1 MNFSSKFTVAMAT
14 AAVFCPLAASANPV
28 STGSPSTGST
38 AAAVSIK
45 FQKCKC
51 GPTDGNFS
59 IDPGRNTNGSG
70 SGIKELSA
78 AVATGETKAK
88 ANASSDRSGTKAN
101 AYGYS
106 APVSFS
112 YRSYSDLSNRQYRS
126 EYSQN
131 SEYKEQAAVE
141 FASNKKKSRSQSES
155 ESEKVELEKKGGS
168 DRHDGKHNWDRKD
181 GRGYHDDKGKFVE
194 YSRSETEQSQSASN
208 SERSR
213 SRKSS
218 EQSSAIE
225 NSAGK
230 ESKDSTRN
238 KSGTSYSYTGSS
250 AGLSFIPAI
259 VK

>member
-28 STGSPSTGST
+28 STGST

-45 FQKCKC
+45 FHECKC
-51 GPTDGNFS
+51 GPTSGNFS
-59 IDPGRNTNGSG
+59 IDPGRNANGSG
-70 SGIKELSA
+70 SGVKELSA

-106 APVSFS
+106 VPVSFS

-141 FASNKKKSRSQSES
+141 FASNQKKSRSQSES

-168 DRHDGKHNWDRKD
+168 GGKHNWDRKD

-218 EQSSAIE
+218 EQSSAIA
-225 NSAGK
+225 NSSGK

>member
-14 AAVFCPLAASANPV
+14 AAVFYPLAVSANPV
-28 STGSPSTGST
+28 STGST

-45 FQKCKC
+45 FQECKC
-51 GPTDGNFS
+51 GPTSGNFS
-59 IDPGRNTNGSG
+59 IDPGRNTNGG
-70 SGIKELSA
+70 GTGVKELSA

-106 APVSFS
+106 APVTFS
-112 YRSYSDLSNRQYRS
+112 YRSYSDLNNRQYRS

-131 SEYKEQAAVE
+131 SEYKEEAAVE
-141 FASNKKKSRSQSES
+141 FAASQKKNRSQSES
-155 ESEKVELEKKGGS
+155 ESEKVALEKKGG
-168 DRHDGKHNWDRKD
+168 
-181 GRGYHDDKGKFVE
+181 RGYYDDKGKFVE
-194 YSRSETEQSQSASN
+194 YRRSETEQSQSASSSDRSISGKS
-208 SERSR
+208 SERSI
-213 SRKSS
+213 
-218 EQSSAIE
+218 AIE
-225 NSAGK
+225 NSSGK

>member
-1 MNFSSKFTVAMAT
+1 MNFSSKLTVAMAT
-14 AAVFCPLAASANPV
+14 AAIFCPLAASANPV
-28 STGSPSTGST
+28 STGST

-45 FQKCKC
+45 FQECKC
-51 GPTDGNFS
+51 GPTSGNFS
-59 IDPGRNTNGSG
+59 IDPGRNANGG
-70 SGIKELSA
+70 GTGVQELSA

-88 ANASSDRSGTKAN
+88 ANAASDRSGTKAN

-131 SEYKEQAAVE
+131 SEYKEEAAVE
-141 FASNKKKSRSQSES
+141 FASNQKKNRSQSES
-155 ESEKVELEKKGGS
+155 ESEKVALEKNG
-168 DRHDGKHNWDRKD
+168 
-181 GRGYHDDKGKFVE
+181 GRGYYDDKGKFVE
-194 YSRSETEQSQSASN
+194 YRRSETEESQSASN
-208 SERSR
+208 SERNL

-218 EQSSAIE
+218 ERASAIE
-225 NSAGK
+225 NSSGT

-238 KSGTSYSYTGSS
+238 KNGTSYSYTGSS